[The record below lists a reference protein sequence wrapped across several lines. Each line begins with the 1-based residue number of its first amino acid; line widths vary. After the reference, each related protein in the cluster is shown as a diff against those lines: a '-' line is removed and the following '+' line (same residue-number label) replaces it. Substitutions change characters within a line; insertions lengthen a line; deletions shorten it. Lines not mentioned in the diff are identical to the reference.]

1 MPNTARV
8 TQRYEDQ
15 EVRREALLRLVETQP
30 APSGS
35 RGDKVE
41 VAGLALIV
49 LAMWFIAAVIFVPQ
63 LSGLY

>member
-8 TQRYEDQ
+8 TERYEDQ
-15 EVRREALLRLVETQP
+15 GIHREALRLVEAQP

-63 LSGLY
+63 LSGLF

>member
-1 MPNTARV
+1 MPSTARA
-8 TQRYEDQ
+8 TERYEDQ
-15 EVRREALLRLVETQP
+15 GIYRDALRLVEAPP

-35 RGDKVE
+35 RGDKIE

-63 LSGLY
+63 LSGLF